1 MFYRFIY
8 SILRIIATPLF
19 RIRVHGVEKIP
30 ENEKYIVC
38 ANHKSLLDPVF
49 IALALNRQVHF
60 IAKKELFEV
69 PILKNILKFLKAI
82 PAQRDGKDLS
92 VLRDSIKLI
101 KSGKILGI
109 FPEGTRV
116 KEIKRENIKDGAGY
130 IALKSKTDILTI
142 EIISSYK
149 PFFKTDLY
157 IKNIVKIEDFKNL
170 KSKDAM
176 EKIMDETYEKM
187 YENHKFLRK
196 VWDESNSSKKFW
208 LLQWS

>member
-8 SILRIIATPLF
+8 FLIRIIATPLF
-19 RIRVHGVEKIP
+19 RIKVHGI
-30 ENEKYIVC
+30 ENMPKDEKYIIC
-38 ANHKSLLDPVF
+38 ANHKSFLDPIFV
-49 IALALNRQVHF
+49 ALAINRQVHF
-60 IAKKELFEV
+60 IAKKELFEI
-69 PILKNILKFLKAI
+69 PILRNILKKLNVI

-92 VLRDSIKLI
+92 VLRDSIKII
-101 KSGKILGI
+101 KKGKILGI

-149 PFFKTDLY
+149 PFFKTNLY
-157 IKNIVKIEDFKNL
+157 IKKLVKIENFKEY

-196 VWDESNSSKKFW
+196 V
-208 LLQWS
+208 

>member
-19 RIRVHGVEKIP
+19 RIKVHGVEKIP

-49 IALALNRQVHF
+49 IALALDRQVHF

-82 PAQRDGKDLS
+82 PAQRNGKDLS

-208 LLQWS
+208 LL

>member
-8 SILRIIATPLF
+8 FLIRIIATPLF
-19 RIRVHGVEKIP
+19 RIRVHGIENIP
-30 ENEKYIVC
+30 KDEKYIIC
-38 ANHKSLLDPVF
+38 ANHKSFLDPIFV
-49 IALALNRQVHF
+49 ALAINRQVHF
-60 IAKKELFEV
+60 IAKKELFEI
-69 PILKNILKFLKAI
+69 PILKNILKKLNAI

-101 KSGKILGI
+101 KKGKILGI

-149 PFFKTDLY
+149 PFFKTNLY
-157 IKNIVKIEDFKNL
+157 IKNLVKIENFKEY

-196 VWDESNSSKKFW
+196 V
-208 LLQWS
+208 

>member
-1 MFYRFIY
+1 MFYRLVY
-8 SILRIIATPLF
+8 SLLRIIATPLF
-19 RIRVHGVEKIP
+19 RIRVHGIEKIP

-49 IALALNRQVHF
+49 IALALDRQVHF

-157 IKNIVKIEDFKNL
+157 IKNLVKIEDFKNL

-208 LLQWS
+208 LL

>member
-1 MFYRFIY
+1 MFYRLIY

-19 RIRVHGVEKIP
+19 RIRVHGTKNIP
-30 ENEKYIVC
+30 ENKKYIVC
-38 ANHKSLLDPVF
+38 ANHKSMIDPVF
-49 IALALNRQVHF
+49 IALALDRQVHF

-69 PILKNILKFLKAI
+69 PVLKNILKFLKAI

-116 KEIKRENIKDGAGY
+116 KEVKRENIKDGAGY

-157 IKNIVKIEDFKNL
+157 IKNLVKVEDFKNL

-187 YENHKFLRK
+187 YENHKF
-196 VWDESNSSKKFW
+196 
-208 LLQWS
+208 

>member
-8 SILRIIATPLF
+8 FLIRIIATPLF
-19 RIRVHGVEKIP
+19 RIKVHGIENIP
-30 ENEKYIVC
+30 KDEKYIIC
-38 ANHKSLLDPVF
+38 ANHKSFLDPIFV
-49 IALALNRQVHF
+49 ALAINRQVHF
-60 IAKKELFEV
+60 IAKKELFEI
-69 PILKNILKFLKAI
+69 PILKNILKKLNAI

-101 KSGKILGI
+101 KKGKILGI

-149 PFFKTDLY
+149 PFFKTNLY
-157 IKNIVKIEDFKNL
+157 IKNLVKIENFKEY

-196 VWDESNSSKKFW
+196 V
-208 LLQWS
+208 

>member
-1 MFYRFIY
+1 I
-8 SILRIIATPLF
+8 
-19 RIRVHGVEKIP
+19 
-30 ENEKYIVC
+30 
-38 ANHKSLLDPVF
+38 
-49 IALALNRQVHF
+49 NRQVHF
-60 IAKKELFEV
+60 IAKKELFEI
-69 PILKNILKFLKAI
+69 PILKNILKKLNAI

-101 KSGKILGI
+101 KKGKILGI

-149 PFFKTDLY
+149 PFFKTNLY
-157 IKNIVKIEDFKNL
+157 IKNLVKIENFKEY

-196 VWDESNSSKKFW
+196 V
-208 LLQWS
+208 

>member
-8 SILRIIATPLF
+8 FLIRIIATPLF
-19 RIRVHGVEKIP
+19 RIRVHGIENIP
-30 ENEKYIVC
+30 KDEKYIIC
-38 ANHKSLLDPVF
+38 ANHKSFLDPIFV
-49 IALALNRQVHF
+49 ALAINRQVHF
-60 IAKKELFEV
+60 IAKKELFKI
-69 PILKNILKFLKAI
+69 PILKNILKKLNVI

-101 KSGKILGI
+101 KKGKILGI

-149 PFFKTDLY
+149 PFFKTNLY
-157 IKNIVKIEDFKNL
+157 IKNLVKIENFKEY

-196 VWDESNSSKKFW
+196 V
-208 LLQWS
+208 

>member
-8 SILRIIATPLF
+8 FLIRIIATPLF
-19 RIRVHGVEKIP
+19 RIRVHGIENIP
-30 ENEKYIVC
+30 KDEKYIIC
-38 ANHKSLLDPVF
+38 ANHKSFLDPIFV
-49 IALALNRQVHF
+49 ALAINRQVHF
-60 IAKKELFEV
+60 IAKKELFEI
-69 PILKNILKFLKAI
+69 PILKSILKKLNAI

-92 VLRDSIKLI
+92 VLRDSIKII
-101 KSGKILGI
+101 KKGKILGI

-149 PFFKTDLY
+149 PFFKTNLY
-157 IKNIVKIEDFKNL
+157 IKNLVRIENFKEY

-196 VWDESNSSKKFW
+196 V
-208 LLQWS
+208 

>member
-19 RIRVHGVEKIP
+19 RIKVHGVEKIP

-49 IALALNRQVHF
+49 IALALDRQVHF

-82 PAQRDGKDLS
+82 PAQRNGKDLS

-196 VWDESNSSKKFW
+196 V
-208 LLQWS
+208 